1 MSSIDNRVV
10 KMEFDNKQFESGVS
24 TTMST
29 LDKFKEKLKFKNETK
44 SVENLQSV
52 ANKTNFN
59 PLLSAVETISSRFT
73 TLGVVGV
80 TALQNI
86 TNAAISTGSRMLSA
100 LTIDPIKSGLSE
112 YETQINS
119 VQTILS
125 NTKSKGTTIDQVNAA
140 LDELNT
146 YADKTIYNFTE
157 MTRNIGTFTAAG
169 VGLDDSV
176 QAIKGIANLAAMS
189 GSTSVQASQAMYQLS
204 QALAAG
210 RVSLQDWNSV
220 VNAGMGG
227 EVFQNALKRTA
238 ENMGTNVDAI
248 IKKYGS
254 FRESLTQGQWLTT
267 DVLTQTLAQFAGA
280 YDKATLMEQ
289 GYTEQQANDILE
301 LAKTAEDAATK
312 VTTFTKLV
320 DTLGEAL
327 QSGWTQSWEYIIGD
341 FEEARNLWTN
351 VSNVL
356 GNYINESA
364 KARNEMLKGWKDMGG
379 RQELIDGIAQAFN
392 NLVAIASAVHDAFVD
407 IFPPITSEQLYNL
420 TKGFNDLMKDM
431 KPSPQLLD
439 QIGRI
444 AKGVFSIFDS
454 LGQIIGTVASAIG
467 DFLGSDGVTGFI
479 NSLLEGAASLGDFF
493 TELNKGLKTGNALDV
508 FKSALNGVLQTVS
521 DFIGSLSGG
530 VGSIGDIFGKIADG
544 IGTFVDSVSGPFKK
558 AIEWIKD
565 NVDLGT
571 IFGAVGAYGS
581 IAGLKQLKDIAS
593 TIKDFIDSLRGG
605 EGTKSTQTI
614 KDHITE
620 LLDGVKDSIESFVSG
635 VKVGS
640 LFTIAASIGI
650 LTAALAKLSEIPAPA
665 VVGSLTAIGIMMGE
679 LIGTLTILSGVLKK
693 FDTKGL
699 MKAGAAMVLIASA
712 VNVLANAVEKFADLD
727 TDKLAQ
733 GLVGVGVGLGE
744 LVAAVKV
751 MGKSNVSLKTSVA
764 IIAIAKACQML
775 SEAVDSFSG
784 MNWDEIGR
792 GLAGMGGAL
801 AEVTAATAVLGK
813 FGGGGSVLGS
823 VGILITVQAL
833 KDVGGILDEL
843 SQFSW
848 EDIDKGLS
856 VMAMALIELVAALGI
871 LSKVGGFSS
880 ILGGTALLIAVQS
893 LKPIA
898 DTLDQISDLSWEEIG
913 KGLTGMGG
921 ALAELAI
928 ISGIF
933 GKAAGFS
940 GLLGAAS
947 LVVAVQS
954 LKPIAD
960 ALEQIGG
967 LSWEE
972 IGKGLTGMGGALG
985 ELAIIS
991 GIFGKV
997 AGLSGLLGAGTILIA
1012 VQSLKPIADALEQI
1026 GSMSWEE
1033 IARGLVGMG
1042 GALTEV
1048 AVVSGV
1054 LGTLAGPMA
1063 LLGSG
1068 SLLIGIQGLND
1079 LADALAKFGSMN
1091 WDEIGRGLTAM
1102 GAAMGETALGG
1113 LLNTLSG
1120 LGAASIATIAE
1131 PLGTL
1136 ADSMKKWAGVE
1147 VPEGLG
1153 AKLGELAGGIM
1164 KFTFGGSGAGAISTV
1179 AEPLGTLATS
1189 IKKWATVEVPDGMQ
1203 EKLQGLAHG
1212 VEAFTFSGLGGLS
1225 IAAVAE
1231 PLGNLATAVSKW
1243 SGVTIPD
1250 GMQEKLEGLANGV
1263 KAFTLAFVAGFGI
1276 DSIVEPLGN
1285 LAGAVKKWNGV
1296 TIPEGIGPNLEGL
1309 AQGLKAFIGF
1319 DASGINL
1326 EGLGAAISN
1335 ITTAVQG
1342 LAGIDFSVATSSLQ
1356 VFVSSLS
1363 VIPTQIAA
1371 LGSSM
1376 IATAQMAVAGFSA
1389 AFVSGIAGV
1398 SVLAVAS
1405 ITVMFLAISATT
1417 VAQMA
1422 VIAAQFTQGASKW
1435 MQALTQGIQSKQS
1448 QVVNSVKQVML
1459 KCAQAARDYNDRFAS
1474 AGRQAMAGL
1483 AQGIRDGGSG
1493 AINAA
1498 SNVARRALQAAKNE
1512 LDIASPSKK
1521 FEEIGRYSDEGLA
1534 QGFTKFGS
1542 IVYQAARNVSS
1553 NALAGVKD
1561 EMSNASGSI
1570 GTLSASVSPVLTGA
1584 NAKLFTGSSLS
1595 ANIRT
1600 DSLDSGIATLSQLI
1614 TANDAAITR
1623 SNQELKS
1630 TIESLKTDM
1639 TNLGEEIKNIKLGF
1653 YVDSKELA
1661 KATAKPMNRQL
1672 QILSKRGS
1680 L

>member
-1 MSSIDNRVV
+1 MSSIDNRIV

-44 SVENLQSV
+44 SIENLQSV
-52 ANKTNFN
+52 ADKTNFN

-73 TLGVVGV
+73 TLGVIGV

-86 TNAAISTGSRMLSA
+86 TNAAIATGSRMLSA

-125 NTKSKGTTIDQVNAA
+125 NTQSKGTTIDQVNAA
-140 LDELNT
+140 LDELNA

-189 GSTSVQASQAMYQLS
+189 GSTSAQASQAMYQLS

-210 RVSLQDWNSV
+210 KVSLMDWNSV

-238 ENMGTNVDAI
+238 KNMGTNVDAL

-254 FRESLTQGQWLTT
+254 FRESLTQGEWLTA

-289 GYTEQQANDILE
+289 GYTEQQANDILQ
-301 LAKTAEDAATK
+301 LAQTAEDAATK
-312 VTTFTKLV
+312 VTTFTKLI

-327 QSGWTQSWEYIIGD
+327 QSGWTQSWETIIGD
-341 FEEARNLWTN
+341 FEEARELWTN

-356 GNYINESA
+356 GSYINESA
-364 KARNEMLKGWKDMGG
+364 SARNVMLQGWADMGG
-379 RQELIDGIAQAFN
+379 RQELIDGIAQAFD
-392 NLVAIASAVHDAFVD
+392 NLVKIVSTVHDAFVD

-420 TKGFNDLMKDM
+420 TEGFHELMQNLA
-431 KPSPQLLD
+431 PSEQTLD
-439 QIGRI
+439 RIGRI
-444 AKGVFSIFDS
+444 AKGVFSIFDT

-493 TELNKGLKTGNALDV
+493 TQLNQGLKTGSALDV
-508 FKSALNGVLQTVS
+508 FKSALSGVLQTVS
-521 DFIGSLSGG
+521 DFIGSISGG
-530 VGSIGDIFGKIADG
+530 VGSIGDVFGKIADG

-558 AIEWIKD
+558 AIEWIRD
-565 NVDLGT
+565 NVNLGT

-593 TIKDFIDSLRGG
+593 TIKDFIDSLR
-605 EGTKSTQTI
+605 TKTI
-614 KDHITE
+614 KDNITE
-620 LLDGVKDSIESFVSG
+620 LLDGVKESFESFVSG

-640 LFTIAASIGI
+640 LFAIAASIGI

-665 VVGSLTAIGIMMGE
+665 VVGSLTAIGLMMGE

-699 MKAGAAMVLIASA
+699 MKAGASMVLIASA
-712 VNVLANAVEKFADLD
+712 VNVLANAVKKFADLD

-744 LVAAVKV
+744 LVAAFKV
-751 MGKSNVSLKTSVA
+751 MSKSNVSLKTSVA

-784 MNWDEIGR
+784 MNWDELGR

-801 AEVTAATAVLGK
+801 AEVTAATSVLGK
-813 FGGGGSVLGS
+813 FGGGGSVLGG

-880 ILGGTALLIAVQS
+880 ILGGTALVIAVQS

-947 LVVAVQS
+947 LVVAVQT

-972 IGKGLTGMGGALG
+972 IGKGLTGMGGALA

-997 AGLSGLLGAGTILIA
+997 AGLSGLLGAGTILLG
-1012 VQSLKPIADALEQI
+1012 VQALKPIADTLEQI
-1026 GSMSWEE
+1026 GGLSWEE
-1033 IARGLVGMG
+1033 IAKGLVGMG

-1054 LGTLAGPMA
+1054 LGTLTGPMG
-1063 LLGSG
+1063 LLGSA
-1068 SLLIGIQGLND
+1068 SLLVGIQGLND

-1113 LLNTLSG
+1113 LLNSLSG
-1120 LGAASIATIAE
+1120 FGAASIATIAE

-1164 KFTFGGSGAGAISTV
+1164 KFTFGGYGAEAISTV

-1203 EKLQGLAHG
+1203 EKLQGLARG
-1212 VEAFTFSGLGGLS
+1212 VEAFTFSGMGGIS
-1225 IAAVAE
+1225 IGAVAE

-1243 SGVTIPD
+1243 SGITIPD
-1250 GMQEKLEGLANGV
+1250 GMQEKLKGLADGV
-1263 KAFTLAFVAGFGI
+1263 GAFTLAFVAGFSI
-1276 DSIVEPLGN
+1276 DAVVGPLGN

-1296 TIPEGIGPNLEGL
+1296 TIPEGIGSNLESL
-1309 AQGLKAFIGF
+1309 AQGLKAFVGF

-1326 EGLGAAISN
+1326 EGLGTAISN
-1335 ITTAVQG
+1335 ITSAVQG

-1356 VFVSSLS
+1356 AFVTSLS
-1363 VIPTQIAA
+1363 VIPTQIAS

-1376 IATAQMAVAGFSA
+1376 IATAQTAVAGFSA

-1417 VAQMA
+1417 VSMMA

-1483 AQGIRDGGSG
+1483 AQGIRSGGSG

-1498 SNVARRALQAAKNE
+1498 ANVARRALQAAKNE

-1521 FEEIGRYSDEGLA
+1521 FEEVGRYSDEGLA

-1570 GTLSASVSPVLTGA
+1570 GTLSASVSPVLTGS